1 MIINYITLYMSYI
14 YVYVY
19 IHIIFFPNESVVRYF
34 PSQYWL
40 RGIYIK
46 RDVTVQS
53 STCEGPEAQS
63 RAQGREGCQ
72 GWRNIQGPPG
82 CPGRLHG
89 ECSTLK
95 NYRTENEWRVATFLS
110 IA

>member
-63 RAQGREGCQ
+63 RAQGREGCPFLQPREGGTFRALQ
-72 GWRNIQGPPG
+72 GVLEGFM
-82 CPGRLHG
+82 
-89 ECSTLK
+89 
-95 NYRTENEWRVATFLS
+95 ENA
-110 IA
+110 AP